1 MRNCMLLFVLFPA
14 HSIIAQKT
22 DSLAP
27 RVYEF
32 AKLETVR
39 EETRMRKQVL
49 EGSTT
54 SLSHFEVHS
63 STIPPGK
70 SAHPP
75 HVHDDVEELIIVK
88 EGQIKIT
95 INGQSKIVGPGSV
108 GFAMPGDPHGFENA
122 GNTPATYYVLK
133 YKSRL
138 PTNAE
143 RAKQSGG
150 SFILNWT
157 DLPMAKTEK
166 GGRREFFNRPTS
178 QLLKFEMHTTV
189 LNPGLD
195 SHAQHTHKEEEIIL
209 LLRGNVTMHIANDF
223 YHAGAG
229 DVVFLPSQIP
239 HALKNTGNEQCEYFA
254 FQWRN

>member
-1 MRNCMLLFVLFPA
+1 MRLILLSLILSTSSLF
-14 HSIIAQKT
+14 AQRT

-27 RVYEF
+27 RVYELN
-32 AKLETVR
+32 KIEPIK
-39 EETRMRKQVL
+39 EENRIRKQVL

-54 SLSHFEVHS
+54 SLSNFKVHA

-75 HVHDDVEELIIVK
+75 HVHDDLEELIIVT
-88 EGQIKIT
+88 EGQVKIT
-95 INGQSKIVGPGSV
+95 INNESKIVGAGSV
-108 GFAMPGDPHGFENA
+108 GFAMPGDAHGFENA
-122 GNTPATYYVLK
+122 GAVPATYYILT
-133 YKSRL
+133 YKSKL
-138 PTNAE
+138 PMNLD
-143 RAKQSGG
+143 RARKNGG
-150 SFILNWT
+150 SFIWDWD

-178 QLLKFEMHTTV
+178 QLLKFEMHTTA

-209 LLRGNVTMHIANDF
+209 LLRGNVTMHIGNDF
-223 YHAGAG
+223 YKVAPG
-229 DVVFLPSQIP
+229 DVVFLPAQIP
-239 HALKNTGNEQCEYFA
+239 HALKNTGSEQCEYFA